1 MKRQNEKSFTSTIP
15 TIKQLVEEET
25 GYDLLNP
32 RQTRDRVYIRSV
44 YFKLCRNNT
53 LSSYNKI
60 GKSVK
65 KNHATVMHGINLYD
79 ETLCRFEKAYVELY
93 KKIEFKLRNKNIDI
107 VLEIQDIQDKI
118 KDLQTRLDHILQ
130 QL

>member
-1 MKRQNEKSFTSTIP
+1 MKKQNEKRFTSNIP

-93 KKIEFKLRNKNIDI
+93 KKIEFKLRNKNVDI
-107 VLEIQDIQDKI
+107 VIEIQDIQDKVNN
-118 KDLQTRLDHILQ
+118 LQTRLDHILQ

>member
-79 ETLCRFEKAYVELY
+79 ETLSRFEKAYVELY

-107 VLEIQDIQDKI
+107 VLEIQDIQNKI

>member
-79 ETLCRFEKAYVELY
+79 ETLSRFEKAYVELY
-93 KKIEFKLRNKNIDI
+93 KKIEFKLRNKNIDV
-107 VLEIQDIQDKI
+107 VLEIQDIQNKI

>member
-79 ETLCRFEKAYVELY
+79 ETLSRFEKAYVELY

-118 KDLQTRLDHILQ
+118 KDLQTRLDHVLQ

>member
-107 VLEIQDIQDKI
+107 VLEIQDIQNKI

>member
-118 KDLQTRLDHILQ
+118 KDLQTRLENILQ

>member
-1 MKRQNEKSFTSTIP
+1 MKKRNEKSFTSTIP

-25 GYDLLNP
+25 GYDLLNT
-32 RQTRDRVYIRSV
+32 RQTRDRVYIRTV

-79 ETLCRFEKAYVELY
+79 ETLSRFEKAYVELY
-93 KKIEFKLRNKNIDI
+93 KKIEFKLRNKNVD
-107 VLEIQDIQDKI
+107 VLIEMKDIQVKI
-118 KDLQTRLDHILQ
+118 NELQTRIDYVLQ

>member
-1 MKRQNEKSFTSTIP
+1 MKKQNEKRFTSNIP

-93 KKIEFKLRNKNIDI
+93 KKIEFKLRNKNVDI
-107 VLEIQDIQDKI
+107 VIEIQDIQDKVNN
-118 KDLQTRLDHILQ
+118 LQTRLDNILQ

>member
-79 ETLCRFEKAYVELY
+79 ETLSRFEKAYVELY

>member
-60 GKSVK
+60 GKSVPW
-65 KNHATVMHGINLYD
+65 HT
-79 ETLCRFEKAYVELY
+79 
-93 KKIEFKLRNKNIDI
+93 
-107 VLEIQDIQDKI
+107 
-118 KDLQTRLDHILQ
+118 
-130 QL
+130 